1 MLEARASLP
10 MARQKQHFLQLLKE
24 NDVVVVS
31 GETGS
36 GKTTQVP
43 VLPFYLSSSPLLLC
57 SVVMVSF
64 LNVNCHYKMT
74 ILSGRHLV
82 HHIIKPYLRCR

>member
-10 MARQKQHFLQLLKE
+10 IARQKQHFLQLLKE

-31 GETGS
+31 GETGC

-43 VLPFYLSSSPLLLC
+43 VLPFYLSSSPLF
-57 SVVMVSF
+57 VM
-64 LNVNCHYKMT
+64 
-74 ILSGRHLV
+74 LSGNGFLLECQLSLQNDYSEWKASCASYHKTISL
-82 HHIIKPYLRCR
+82 L

>member
-31 GETGS
+31 GETWMWENNS
-36 GKTTQVP
+36 GT
-43 VLPFYLSSSPLLLC
+43 C
-57 SVVMVSF
+57 D
-64 LNVNCHYKMT
+64 T
-74 ILSGRHLV
+74 ILFEFFPSIV
-82 HHIIKPYLRCR
+82 MLRGNGFLLECQLSLQNDYSEWKASCASYHKTISLL